1 MSVKSKA
8 AVGGGIAAVVALA
21 IYGLLNLFHGGGLGL
36 GPGGG
41 QGNGGAPGTPKG
53 GGRSGES
60 GLVITVEG
68 EKYVVDGN
76 DRSLKEVAD
85 TAEEV
90 SKAQS
95 SQSGT
100 RVLVKQK
107 ETARFNTVQALE
119 EELKRRGVRYRTEK
133 DY

>member
-1 MSVKSKA
+1 MGVKQKA

-41 QGNGGAPGTPKG
+41 QGDGGAPGTSKG
-53 GGRSGES
+53 GGRSGDS

-68 EKYVVDGN
+68 EKYLVDGN
-76 DRSLKEVAD
+76 DRSLKEVTDA
-85 TAEEV
+85 AEEV
-90 SKAQS
+90 SKSQS

-107 ETARFNTVQALE
+107 ETARYNTVKALE
-119 EELKRRGVRYRTEK
+119 EEFKRRGIRYRTEK